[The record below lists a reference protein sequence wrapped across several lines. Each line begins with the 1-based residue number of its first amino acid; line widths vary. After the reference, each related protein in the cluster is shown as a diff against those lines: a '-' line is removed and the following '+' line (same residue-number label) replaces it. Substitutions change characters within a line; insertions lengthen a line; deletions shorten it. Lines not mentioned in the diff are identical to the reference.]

1 MPHNAQEHVLITGAT
16 GLVGRA
22 AVEHFAKAGYR
33 TTAISRRTPF
43 DLYGANFMS
52 VDLADRAACEGAFGK
67 ITNCTRIVFTA
78 VEDQADLVAGWLDQ
92 AHVDRNGLMLRNMVD
107 VVSAGS
113 PSLKHV
119 TILQGPKAYGAHV
132 KPIRP
137 DSREIRDDVR
147 DIPNFYWPQQD
158 YLAERGGAAGWAWTI
173 FRPSMVSGMAI
184 GGHANPIGAIG
195 VYAALQKA
203 RGEPLYFPS
212 TGSMWYEATDT
223 ELMARAIDWAGTSPN
238 AANRAFN
245 IANGEIFA
253 LRDLWPDIAPGA
265 RHRARRGSSPA
276 LQADHAAARR
286 GMGRDPQ
293 TAQAARAGDGRV
305 HPPELGVPRLRLYR
319 PAGAADPDLEHRLAP
334 GRLPRDAVHRRD
346 VRQMVCALP
355 RRRLAAAGVMSRRA
369 DILTL
374 KSVYSQ
380 PGKSVCRL
388 SGTAHRGGNGEL
400 GGDCC
405 HR

>member
-1 MPHNAQEHVLITGAT
+1 MLHKAQEHVLITGAT

-67 ITNCTRIVFTA
+67 ITNCTRIVFAA

-92 AHVDRNGLMLRNMVD
+92 AHIDRNGLMLRNMVD

-158 YLAERGGAAGWAWTI
+158 YLAERGGAAG
-173 FRPSMVSGMAI
+173 R
-184 GGHANPIGAIG
+184 
-195 VYAALQKA
+195 
-203 RGEPLYFPS
+203 
-212 TGSMWYEATDT
+212 
-223 ELMARAIDWAGTSPN
+223 
-238 AANRAFN
+238 
-245 IANGEIFA
+245 
-253 LRDLWPDIAPGA
+253 
-265 RHRARRGSSPA
+265 
-276 LQADHAAARR
+276 
-286 GMGRDPQ
+286 
-293 TAQAARAGDGRV
+293 RAGRGRSS
-305 HPPELGVPRLRLYR
+305 GPRWCR
-319 PAGAADPDLEHRLAP
+319 EW
-334 GRLPRDAVHRRD
+334 
-346 VRQMVCALP
+346 
-355 RRRLAAAGVMSRRA
+355 RLAAMPIRSARSASTLLCKRRSA
-369 DILTL
+369 SHSIFRAPAACGMRRPTP
-374 KSVYSQ
+374 S
-380 PGKSVCRL
+380 
-388 SGTAHRGGNGEL
+388 
-400 GGDCC
+400 
-405 HR
+405 